1 MGDEAALHAVGVWP
15 DTLVEPAPSA
25 LDDLPDRAWPVRSGG
40 EVVGA
45 LVVPAVS
52 VLTRSEEK
60 TMLDLSA
67 QAALLLDR
75 LTLSE
80 VIQQE
85 RTAGRLTN
93 LTRREREVLELMARG
108 LSNAAICQEL
118 HLSVKTVE
126 PLISTVFAKL
136 GLHADPT
143 VNRRVL
149 AALECHR
156 TSRSV
161 SRSKPPATDSA
172 RQPSDRSSA
181 RAVAE
186 PPGR

>member
-1 MGDEAALHAVGVWP
+1 MWMGNEAALHVVGVWP
-15 DTLVEPAPSA
+15 DTNVDPAPSP
-25 LDDLPDRAWPVRSGG
+25 LDGLPDRAWPVRSGG

-45 LVVPAVS
+45 LVVPGVT
-52 VLTRSEEK
+52 VLTRSEEQ
-60 TMLDLSA
+60 MMQDLRA

-75 LTLSE
+75 LTLAE
-80 VIQQE
+80 VVQRE
-85 RTAGRLTN
+85 WTAGHLKH
-93 LTRREREVLELMARG
+93 LARREREVLELMARG

-149 AALECHR
+149 AALEYHR
-156 TSRSV
+156 R
-161 SRSKPPATDSA
+161 
-172 RQPSDRSSA
+172 
-181 RAVAE
+181 
-186 PPGR
+186 